1 MFLFEL
7 KFLLQSWFSLNAD
20 LKDLAYSA
28 PPSDL
33 SFLSLIT
40 VVYCLLFTQT
50 LLLATDMSARKLP
63 V

>member
-1 MFLFEL
+1 MFLLEL

-20 LKDLAYSA
+20 LKDHAHSPFPL
-28 PPSDL
+28 DL

-40 VVYCLLFTQT
+40 AVYCLFFTHT
-50 LLLATDMSARKLP
+50 LLLATEMSARKLP